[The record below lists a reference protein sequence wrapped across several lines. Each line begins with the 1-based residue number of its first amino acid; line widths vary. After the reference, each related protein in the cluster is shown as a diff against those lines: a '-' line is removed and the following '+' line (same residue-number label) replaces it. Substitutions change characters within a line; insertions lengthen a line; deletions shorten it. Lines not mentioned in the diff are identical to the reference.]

1 MRRALTERLFRWM
14 PGLPELAHYQ
24 RADLRPDV
32 LAGLS
37 VAAVALPVS
46 IAYAQLA
53 GFSPVV
59 GLYSTIFPM
68 MAYALFGSSRQL
80 IMGPDAATCAM
91 IAATLAPLAAMGS
104 GQYLSFAVTLT
115 LLAGLF
121 CVIAGK
127 CGLGFFADFL
137 SWPILMGLL
146 NGVGINIMISQ
157 LGKVTRLSLQGR
169 GVISQMESFAQQ
181 LPAAHWPTVA
191 LALGSLAVFLVIK
204 YATPR
209 LPAPLVAMVTAVI
222 VSGVFGVS
230 RHGVAVVG
238 EISSALPKLHLPA
251 LPPPDSV
258 GSLVTGAAGLALISF
273 CSAMSTCR
281 GFAAKNGY
289 DIDAN
294 REFVALGVCDIA
306 SAFSQGFAISGAD
319 SRTAVNDSVGGKT
332 RLVSIVA
339 ALTVLLALFLFT
351 KLIALI
357 PTATLGAILI
367 GSSLGLMN
375 FRQIWNLRRYSRA
388 EFNIALA
395 TLAGVVLIG
404 VMEGIL
410 LAVTLALVR
419 FLSRIA
425 RPPDHEL
432 GRIAGMDGFYEL
444 AHYAGARAVPGLLI
458 YRFESPLT
466 FFNAD
471 YFRQRVLQLVTA
483 AQEPVRWVLID
494 AVSITDSDITGM
506 LAVKRLEG
514 ELRSRHIR
522 LAVAGREA
530 EFREWLTDRGLS
542 VKDVNLTLYPSRHIA
557 LAEYQREHPNLN
569 AQN

>member
-1 MRRALTERLFRWM
+1 MSALKDRLFRWM
-14 PGLPELAHYQ
+14 PGLPELVRYQ
-24 RADLRPDV
+24 RMNLRPDV

-59 GLYSTIFPM
+59 GLYSTILPM
-68 MAYALFGSSRQL
+68 LVYALFGTSRQL

-91 IAATLAPLAAMGS
+91 IAATLTPLAVAGS
-104 GQYLSFAVTLT
+104 EQYLSFAVTLT
-115 LLAGLF
+115 LMAGVF
-121 CVIAGK
+121 CIIAGK

-137 SWPILMGLL
+137 SRPILMGLL
-146 NGVGINIMISQ
+146 NGVGINIIISQ
-157 LGKVTRLSLQGR
+157 LGKVTKLALQGH
-169 GVISQMESFAQQ
+169 GVISQLESLLRQ
-181 LPAAHWPTVA
+181 LPAAHGPTVA
-191 LALGSLAVFLVIK
+191 LALGSLAVFLVVK
-204 YATPR
+204 YAAPR
-209 LPAPLVAMVTAVI
+209 VPAPLVAMVAAVI
-222 VSGVFGVS
+222 VSGVFGVA

-238 EISSALPKLHLPA
+238 EISSALPAVHLPA

-258 GSLVTGAAGLALISF
+258 GTLVTGAAGLALISF

-289 DIDAN
+289 DIDAS
-294 REFVALGVCDIA
+294 REFVALGACDLA
-306 SAFSQGFAISGAD
+306 SALSQGFAISGAD

-332 RLVSIVA
+332 RLVSVVA

-351 KLIALI
+351 NLIALI

-388 EFNIALA
+388 EFRIALA

-404 VMEGIL
+404 VMEGIV

-444 AHYAGARAVPGLLI
+444 AHYPEAEAVPGLLI

-471 YFRQRVLQLVTA
+471 YFRQRVLQLVA
-483 AQEPVRWVLID
+483 RARGPVRWVLLD

-514 ELRSRHIR
+514 ELRAKNIR
-522 LAVAGREA
+522 LTVAGREA
-530 EFREWLTDRGLS
+530 EFREWLDARGLR
-542 VKDVNLTLYPSRHIA
+542 VEDVNITLYPSRHIA
-557 LAEYQREHPNLN
+557 LAAYLEASRKDVETWG
-569 AQN
+569 